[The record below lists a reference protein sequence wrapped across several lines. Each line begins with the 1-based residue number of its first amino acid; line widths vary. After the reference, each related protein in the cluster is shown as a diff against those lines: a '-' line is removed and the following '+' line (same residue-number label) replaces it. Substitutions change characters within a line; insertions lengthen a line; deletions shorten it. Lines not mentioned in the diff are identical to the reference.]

1 MQQEV
6 RKAGEKV
13 VKSAVSVRGRGPQR
27 ARLDQTREQH
37 RRRARR
43 AQVVGGARL
52 AEDLSERHGC
62 VRACVVGVG
71 PVSVFWEP
79 ERPKKSKSLHA
90 FLKTPSIMAA
100 TPSSYASPVS
110 VCAVSILGNKRSCL
124 NCGSRDAR
132 FRCGACQRA
141 FYCSQR
147 CQACHWQTHAAVC
160 DDYEDTGGVSM
171 LHSAGPQIVCV
182 RSILFVSV

>member
-1 MQQEV
+1 M
-6 RKAGEKV
+6 
-13 VKSAVSVRGRGPQR
+13 
-27 ARLDQTREQH
+27 
-37 RRRARR
+37 
-43 AQVVGGARL
+43 GGARL

-71 PVSVFWEP
+71 PVSVFWETRICEHP
-79 ERPKKSKSLHA
+79 IKSKSLHA
-90 FLKTPSIMAA
+90 FFKTPSIMAA
-100 TPSSYASPVS
+100 PPSSDSSPLS

-124 NCGSRDAR
+124 NCGSKDAR

-147 CQACHWQTHAAVC
+147 CQACHWQTHAAMC

-171 LHSAGPQIVCV
+171 LHCTGPQIACV
-182 RSILFVSV
+182 RSIVFDSV

>member
-1 MQQEV
+1 M
-6 RKAGEKV
+6 
-13 VKSAVSVRGRGPQR
+13 
-27 ARLDQTREQH
+27 
-37 RRRARR
+37 
-43 AQVVGGARL
+43 
-52 AEDLSERHGC
+52 
-62 VRACVVGVG
+62 G
-71 PVSVFWEP
+71 PVSVFWETRIC
-79 ERPKKSKSLHA
+79 EHPKKSKSLHA

-147 CQACHWQTHAAVC
+147 CQAYHWQTHAAVC
-160 DDYEDTGGVSM
+160 DDYKDSGGVSM
-171 LHSAGPQIVCV
+171 LHCTGPQIACV
-182 RSILFVSV
+182 RSIVFDSV